1 MEQQELYQLENFQ
14 LRQKL
19 KSEPALMETVI
30 TGYIKFGN
38 ENELLRKLNGELER
52 DLALAMA
59 LPADSANRGKHCNQD
74 TNVIIKQ
81 SFHFESELR
90 KALSDLDS
98 LKASLD
104 QERQAHQETKEQL
117 RQRDLKIQS
126 LESELNQARASLKPT
141 LSPVK
146 TPVGYS

>member
-1 MEQQELYQLENFQ
+1 M
-14 LRQKL
+14 
-19 KSEPALMETVI
+19 
-30 TGYIKFGN
+30 GN
-38 ENELLRKLNGELER
+38 ENEYLKKQVAELQTG
-52 DLALAMA
+52 LALAM
-59 LPADSANRGKHCNQD
+59 PHSPNPVTPGKNANQD
-74 TNVIIKQ
+74 TNVFIKQ

-141 LSPVK
+141 LTPVK
-146 TPVGYS
+146 APVGYS